1 MSTRASAWPRS
12 ANISGNKQ
20 KTSLFRSE
28 KGKAPGRAL
37 FLFAPGAQNF
47 FAAKRPGL
55 FFAPRGRRR
64 FFPKGKCSQP
74 PILFSAAQPPRPF
87 LAAPQVRRPTQGACG
102 SGDRSLFQSKG
113 APLRCVQR
121 GTKENG
127 PLEWFKRERARGTI
141 AAFLRKCSAAPH
153 RGPRA
158 ICQRGQ
164 CRARRRELQ
173 EWSDQSPSHW
183 GPRRAQRG
191 GEWNHVPP

>member
-102 SGDRSLFQSKG
+102 SGDRSLFNQKG
-113 APLRCVQR
+113 PPL
-121 GTKENG
+121 
-127 PLEWFKRERARGTI
+127 
-141 AAFLRKCSAAPH
+141 
-153 RGPRA
+153 
-158 ICQRGQ
+158 
-164 CRARRRELQ
+164 
-173 EWSDQSPSHW
+173 
-183 GPRRAQRG
+183 RRAQWGTKRTGRWSGPRENAPGGQSRHFCGNAVRHRIAGRARFDGGTMFPRKPLLFGRG
-191 GEWNHVPP
+191 ILAG